1 MNNILNKIA
10 QMERNAEEIKLSSN
24 QIELA
29 SERVELGLV
38 QDIASAK
45 KQAQAQLTKFLK
57 SDAIVQK
64 AVTSLKSVYDEIFV
78 NRNYAKKK
86 TDELSKIET
95 TLTKQAAD
103 LGLDVKQ
110 LPVFKELMDTYSILG
125 QVDDAIMNSIDAV
138 NKVNK

>member
-1 MNNILNKIA
+1 MNTTKSVYNRLFQEDKV
-10 QMERNAEEIKLSSN
+10 
-24 QIELA
+24 ELA

-38 QDIASAK
+38 EDVASAK

>member
-1 MNNILNKIA
+1 MNTTKSVYNRLF
-10 QMERNAEEIKLSSN
+10 AEDKV
-24 QIELA
+24 ELA

-38 QDIASAK
+38 EDVASAK

>member
-1 MNNILNKIA
+1 MNTTKSIYNKLF
-10 QMERNAEEIKLSSN
+10 AEDKV
-24 QIELA
+24 ELA

-38 QDIASAK
+38 EDVASAK

>member
-1 MNNILNKIA
+1 MNTTKSVYNRLF
-10 QMERNAEEIKLSSN
+10 AEDKV
-24 QIELA
+24 ELA
-29 SERVELGLV
+29 SQRVELGLV
-38 QDIASAK
+38 EDVASAK

-103 LGLDVKQ
+103 LGIDVKQ

>member
-1 MNNILNKIA
+1 MNTMKSVYNRLF
-10 QMERNAEEIKLSSN
+10 AEDKV
-24 QIELA
+24 ELA

-38 QDIASAK
+38 EDVASAK